1 MATYSIFTYAFDE
14 NNNYIFRKE
23 HSDINDAYGTAKEM
37 MAVLPPHTD
46 VTINIQAH
54 TPNTISE
61 KKIYLAYGE
70 KVYISTDCYT
80 FNKNFDIKVATHN
93 VRKIGWSF

>member
-1 MATYSIFTYAFDE
+1 MANYSIFTYAFDE
-14 NNNYIFRKE
+14 NDNYIFRKE

-37 MAVLPPHTD
+37 MAVLPPKTE
-46 VTINIQAH
+46 VTISIQAR

-61 KKIYLAYGE
+61 KRIYLAYNA

-80 FNKNFDIKVATHN
+80 FNKNSDIKVATHN